1 MLSSLTDLSALPDD
15 LVRQLENTIT
25 DYERRQHKLRSW
37 REVLDHGTDEE
48 IMEKAREEC
57 DEGAP
62 ISFARNYPK
71 QGYLTVADR
80 TREIVPLNMQDHP
93 RRPVIMKGAVKV
105 CYIRYSLSEGRSA
118 PNGWLIRVHER
129 AVRMSKKTLIEWQEI
144 VDFSSEVAARL
155 AERHYGI
162 TSHFWDYIRPR
173 SYEVHTGNNLV
184 LMSGRWVSLP
194 YEQYRN
200 VQMFQKVIRKT
211 QKLEDRLELLRA
223 ARKERADGRNA

>member
-1 MLSSLTDLSALPDD
+1 MLSSLTDLAALPDD
-15 LVRQLENTIT
+15 LVRDLERTIEAY
-25 DYERRQHKLRSW
+25 DRKKNKLRSW
-37 REVLDHGTDEE
+37 QEVLDHGTDEE
-48 IMEKAREEC
+48 ILKKAQEEC
-57 DEGAP
+57 DKGAP
-62 ISFARNYPK
+62 ITFARNYSEK
-71 QGYLTVADR
+71 SSRITADLS
-80 TREIVPLNMQDHP
+80 REIVPYDMRSHP
-93 RRPVIMKGAVKV
+93 RRPVIMKGAVEIR
-105 CYIRYSLSEGRSA
+105 YIRYSLSEGRSA

-162 TSHFWDYIRPR
+162 TSHFWNYIRPR
-173 SYEVHTGNNLV
+173 RYEARRNEQLV

-194 YEQYRN
+194 HEQYKN

-223 ARKERADGRNA
+223 ARKERADG

>member
-1 MLSSLTDLSALPDD
+1 MLSSLTDLAALPDD
-15 LVRQLENTIT
+15 LVRDLERTIEAY
-25 DYERRQHKLRSW
+25 DRKKNKLRSW
-37 REVLDHGTDEE
+37 QEVLDHGTDEE
-48 IMEKAREEC
+48 ILEKAQEEC
-57 DEGAP
+57 DKGAP
-62 ISFARNYPK
+62 ITFARNYSEK
-71 QGYLTVADR
+71 SSRIMADLS
-80 TREIVPLNMQDHP
+80 REIVPYDMRSHP
-93 RRPVIMKGAVKV
+93 RRPVIMKGAVEIR
-105 CYIRYSLSEGRSA
+105 YIRYSLSEGRSA

-162 TSHFWDYIRPR
+162 TSHFWNYIRPR
-173 SYEVHTGNNLV
+173 RYEARRNEQLV

-194 YEQYRN
+194 HEQYKN

-223 ARKERADGRNA
+223 ARKERADG

>member
-15 LVRQLENTIT
+15 LVRQLENTIAN
-25 DYERRQHKLRSW
+25 YEYRKNKLHSW

-48 IMEKAREEC
+48 ILEKAQSEC
-57 DEGAP
+57 SEIAP
-62 ISFARNYPK
+62 ITFARNYPK
-71 QGYLTVADR
+71 EDCYMMADLS
-80 TREIVPLNMQDHP
+80 REIVPYDMRSHP
-93 RRPVIMKGAVKV
+93 RRPVIMKGAVEIR
-105 CYIRYSLSEGRSA
+105 YIRYSLSEGRSA

-162 TSHFWDYIRPR
+162 TSHFWNYIRPR
-173 SYEVHTGNNLV
+173 RYEARRNEQLV

-194 YEQYRN
+194 HEQYKN
-200 VQMFQKVIRKT
+200 VQMFQKVIRKAE
-211 QKLEDRLELLRA
+211 KLEDRLELLRA
-223 ARKERADGRNA
+223 ARKERADG